1 MRLGKRTIGCRGT
14 SLPASSSP
22 TQKTYQL
29 SNPVETIIIN
39 ENGDKR
45 PYGEVNIV
53 GHIIKGLLD
62 SGCNIT
68 ILASGAEKLIENLK
82 LEITKQNIKVATADG
97 TTHQVLGSVDLPYL
111 FCGKT
116 AVIPTLVVPTLKQKL
131 ILGMNFWNEFGI
143 RPIMENFEKKTKI
156 KNNTETVKNLDTLEI
171 PDMTTSHDGS
181 KQKHNQNIDDIKT
194 GHNLTNAQKQSLTQ
208 AIQAF
213 KVVEGAKLGH
223 TNILQHHIDVGDAK
237 PIHTRPYIYSPP
249 VEEKIHEEVKRME
262 RLGVIEPSSSP
273 WSHPLV
279 AVSKSN
285 GKTRVCMDCRKLNA
299 ITIKESYPVPN
310 LNRILSR
317 IRHTKYLTT
326 LDLQDAYF
334 QVALD
339 EESRDICSF
348 RVSGVGSFR
357 FVSMVFGLHNAAQ
370 CLTRIMDQVLGIEM
384 EPYVFY
390 YHDDIIIATDTF
402 ERHLEKLAEVAKKLK
417 KANLSI
423 NLEKSQFCR
432 PEITYV
438 GYTLD
443 ATGLKPNSEKVS
455 AILNIPI
462 PKNLRDT
469 RGVIGMAGW
478 YRRFIPNHSTLM
490 APITD
495 LTKNPNKK
503 FVWTEEANKA
513 LLKLKS
519 LLTAEPILTM
529 PDYGKEFTLFTDA
542 SDIGVGAMLA
552 QGEGSEQKTVAYFS
566 QKLNPCQ
573 TRYSVTERECLAVL
587 LAIEQFR
594 HYLLGFHFTVVTD
607 HSALQWL
614 LALKT
619 PVSNRLC
626 RWIMSLQQYDFSVKH
641 RKGTDMA
648 IADGLSRVIE
658 SITIEPDDNWYNS
671 LAKKIQDEPA
681 KYPDFRIQGSRILKF
696 CKRES
701 EIADSDFVWKAV
713 VPKNHTNDVLLEHH
727 DNCGHMGV
735 QKTFDRIRQRFY
747 WAKMRQEIENY
758 ISQCEICKKSK
769 INRKSNAE
777 PMGNPRVASTA
788 FEILSIDFIGPLPR
802 SKKGNTAL
810 LVVLDWF
817 SKFVWYLPMRKQCS
831 KKMVDF
837 LQNEIFLKF
846 STPKIIVCDNGPQ
859 FKSKIFQNLSEKY
872 NTNLQFSANYHAQN
886 NPVERV
892 NAVIEDSIRVYLGSD
907 QREWDEHLPKIIWSM
922 NTSVH
927 SATKFTPFFLVFG
940 REAKISGNDYRT
952 TAPPDLPAIALE
964 RRADMEHVAKIVLE
978 NMAKAQKKSASRYNL
993 RKKPKNYQKGD
1004 VVYRKNFKLSD
1015 ATKQYSS
1022 KLGDRH
1028 IKCLIT
1034 KKVGNNT
1041 YRLADYETKKD
1052 VGIFSSKDFF
1062 N

>member
-1 MRLGKRTIGCRGT
+1 MRFGKRPVGCGGE
-14 SLPASSSP
+14 SLPAPLSM
-22 TQKTYQL
+22 TQQNFHYF
-29 SNPVETIIIN
+29 NPVETIVIN
-39 ENGDKR
+39 EELDTR
-45 PYGEVNIV
+45 PYGEVTIF
-53 GHIIKGLLD
+53 GHKLKGLLD

-68 ILASGAEKLIENLK
+68 ILASGAEKLLEALK
-82 LEITKQNIKVATADG
+82 VEITKQKIKVVTADG
-97 TTHQVLGSVDLPYL
+97 TTHPVLGSVDLPYF
-111 FCGKT
+111 FCGKS

-131 ILGMNFWNEFGI
+131 ILGMDFWKEFKI
-143 RPIMENFEKKTKI
+143 RPTIENEASNSKPNVNEVEI
-156 KNNTETVKNLDTLEI
+156 PEI
-171 PDMTTSHDGS
+171 PDMTMRTTEVNPNSS
-181 KQKHNQNIDDIKT
+181 LDDIVE
-194 GHNLTNAQKQSLTQ
+194 GYNLTENQKQTLTNV
-208 AIQAF
+208 IQSF
-213 KVVEGAKLGH
+213 KVVEGDKLER
-223 TNILQHHIDVGDAK
+223 TNVLQHHIDIGNAK
-237 PIHTRPYIYSPP
+237 PIHTRPYIYSPA

-299 ITIKESYPVPN
+299 ITVKESYPVPN

-339 EESRDICSF
+339 EESREICSF

-384 EPYVFY
+384 EPFVFY

-402 ERHLEKLAEVAKKLK
+402 ERHIEKLNEVARKLRE
-417 KANLSI
+417 ANLSI
-423 NLEKSQFCR
+423 NLQKSRFCR

-443 ATGLKPNSEKVS
+443 ENGLKPNTDKVS
-455 AILNIPI
+455 AILNLPT
-462 PKNLRDT
+462 PKTLRDV
-469 RGVIGMAGW
+469 RGIIGMAGW
-478 YRRFIPNHSTLM
+478 YRRFIPNHSTVM

-495 LTKNPNKK
+495 LTKNPTKK
-503 FVWTEEANKA
+503 FTWTEEANKA
-513 LLKLKS
+513 LLKLKT

-529 PDYGKEFTLFTDA
+529 PDYEKEFTLFTDA

-552 QGEGSEQKTVAYFS
+552 QGEGLDQKTIAYFS
-566 QKLNPCQ
+566 QKLDPCQ
-573 TRYSVTERECLAVL
+573 SRYSATERECLAVL
-587 LAIEQFR
+587 LAIEKFR
-594 HYLLGFHFTVVTD
+594 HYLLGYHFTVVTD

-626 RWIMSLQQYDFSVKH
+626 RWIMSLQQYNFSVKH
-641 RKGTDMA
+641 RKGSDMA
-648 IADGLSRVIE
+648 MPDNLSRTVE
-658 SITIEPDDNWYNS
+658 TVVLEANDDWYND
-671 LAKKIQDEPA
+671 LAKKVQDEPE
-681 KYPDFRIQGSRILKF
+681 KYPDFRLQGSRILKF
-696 CKRES
+696 CKKAS
-701 EIADSDFVWKAV
+701 EIVDSEFVWKTV
-713 VPKNHTNDVLLEHH
+713 VPKSQIEEVLLENH
-727 DNCGHMGV
+727 DNCGHMGI
-735 QKTFDRIRQRFY
+735 QKTFDRIRLRFY
-747 WAKMRQEIENY
+747 WAKMKQHIENY
-758 ISQCEICKKSK
+758 VGRCEICKKSK

-777 PMGNPRVASTA
+777 PMGEPRVATSA
-788 FEILSIDFIGPLPR
+788 FEILSIDFIGTLPR
-802 SKKGNTAL
+802 SKKGNSAL

-817 SKFVWYLPMRKQCS
+817 SKFVWYLPMRSQCS
-831 KKMVDF
+831 RKTVEF
-837 LQNEIFLKF
+837 LEKEIFLKF
-846 STPKIIVCDNGPQ
+846 SAPKFIICDNGSQ
-859 FKSKIFQNLSEKY
+859 FKSKIFRTLSEKY
-872 NTNLQFSANYHAQN
+872 STIIRFSANYHAQN

-892 NAVIEDSIRVYLGSD
+892 NAVIEDSIRVYLGDD
-907 QREWDEHLPKIIWSM
+907 QREWDEHLPKIIWSI

-927 SATKFTPFFLVFG
+927 SSTKFTPFFLVFG
-940 REAKISGNDYRT
+940 REAKISGADYHT
-952 TAPPDLPAIALE
+952 TAPPDFQAIALE
-964 RRADMEHVAKIVLE
+964 RQADMDKVTQIVVTNME
-978 NMAKAQKKSASRYNL
+978 NAQKKSASRYNL
-993 RKKPKNYQKGD
+993 RKKPKNYQNGD

-1015 ATKQYSS
+1015 ASKQYSS

-1028 IKCLIT
+1028 IKCIIT

-1041 YRLADYETKKD
+1041 YRLADFDTKKD